1 VKVLVVGS
9 GGREHALVWALRRSP
24 QVKEIHIAPGN
35 GGTSECGRNVPI
47 AAEDVPGLSAYAAAE
62 GFDLVVIGPE
72 IPLALGLSD
81 VLGAQGVR
89 VFGPSQAAA
98 RIESSKA
105 FSKDFMRAHGIP
117 TAEYVVLSDY
127 DEALAHLES
136 HPAPIVVKA
145 SGLAAG
151 KGAIVCKTDEEA
163 RQALD
168 QIMRA
173 RVFGEAGDQVVIE
186 ECLTGQEV
194 SVLAFADGRT
204 VVPMV
209 LAQDHKPVYD
219 GDLGPNTGGM
229 GCYAPAPV
237 LDEATLERVMSEVL
251 QPAVDGLAAAGTP
264 YVGAL
269 YAGLMVSEP
278 PSGAP
283 ATGVSDFRVLEFN
296 CRFGDPEAQVILP
309 LLETDLVDIMQACID
324 GHLADQAVRW
334 APRVAVC
341 VVMASGGY
349 PGHYARGH
357 EISGLD
363 CAAEIVDTVI
373 FHAGTRRDDAGRVLT
388 AGGRVL
394 GVTAWA
400 PDLAEAIARAYRAV
414 DCIHWPD
421 AMYRSDIGA
430 KGLGKG

>member
-1 VKVLVVGS
+1 
-9 GGREHALVWALRRSP
+9 
-24 QVKEIHIAPGN
+24 
-35 GGTSECGRNVPI
+35 
-47 AAEDVPGLSAYAAAE
+47 
-62 GFDLVVIGPE
+62 
-72 IPLALGLSD
+72 
-81 VLGAQGVR
+81 
-89 VFGPSQAAA
+89 
-98 RIESSKA
+98 
-105 FSKDFMRAHGIP
+105 
-117 TAEYVVLSDY
+117 
-127 DEALAHLES
+127 
-136 HPAPIVVKA
+136 
-145 SGLAAG
+145 
-151 KGAIVCKTDEEA
+151 
-163 RQALD
+163 
-168 QIMRA
+168 
-173 RVFGEAGDQVVIE
+173 
-186 ECLTGQEV
+186 
-194 SVLAFADGRT
+194 T

-209 LAQDHKPVYD
+209 LAQDHKPAYD

-237 LDEATLERVMSEVL
+237 LDEATLERVVSEVL

-269 YAGLMVSEP
+269 YAGLMVSGP
-278 PSGAP
+278 ASDAPAVGAP
-283 ATGVSDFRVLEFN
+283 DFRVLEFN

-324 GHLADQAVRW
+324 GHLTDQAVRW
-334 APRVAVC
+334 APHVAVC

-363 CAAEIVDTVI
+363 RAAQLVDTVI

-421 AMYRSDIGA
+421 AMYRTDIGA

>member
-1 VKVLVVGS
+1 MKVLVVGS

-35 GGTSECGRNVPI
+35 GGTSECARNVPI

-81 VLGAQGVR
+81 ALGAQGVR

-117 TAEYVVLSDY
+117 TAEYFVLSDY
-127 DEALAHLES
+127 DEALAYLGS

-163 RQALD
+163 RHALD

-186 ECLTGQEV
+186 ECLAGQEV

-209 LAQDHKPVYD
+209 LAQ
-219 GDLGPNTGGM
+219 
-229 GCYAPAPV
+229 
-237 LDEATLERVMSEVL
+237 
-251 QPAVDGLAAAGTP
+251 
-264 YVGAL
+264 
-269 YAGLMVSEP
+269 
-278 PSGAP
+278 
-283 ATGVSDFRVLEFN
+283 
-296 CRFGDPEAQVILP
+296 
-309 LLETDLVDIMQACID
+309 
-324 GHLADQAVRW
+324 
-334 APRVAVC
+334 
-341 VVMASGGY
+341 
-349 PGHYARGH
+349 
-357 EISGLD
+357 
-363 CAAEIVDTVI
+363 
-373 FHAGTRRDDAGRVLT
+373 
-388 AGGRVL
+388 
-394 GVTAWA
+394 
-400 PDLAEAIARAYRAV
+400 
-414 DCIHWPD
+414 
-421 AMYRSDIGA
+421 
-430 KGLGKG
+430 